1 MQPISNDEQES
12 PEDHAQETPQDE
24 AGEFT
29 INPDQIESA
38 IKQKLESKQVSALNR
53 ILDAGNKL
61 IFGQDTHSQILG
73 DLTDDDDTKLSQEL
87 GEGAANLAVLMFK
100 KSGGTMPQEL
110 IVPAGVILLARVC
123 EFLSRTGHPV
133 TDDMF
138 DEATHIFN
146 TKLSQLA
153 DPNYQGKVQQAM
165 GQDEQEQQMPQ
176 DQGQATQP
184 GMMQQSGQAMQQG
197 QSQGLLRG

>member
-12 PEDHAQETPQDE
+12 PEEHAQETPQDE

-29 INPDQIESA
+29 INPDQVESA
-38 IKQKLESKQVSALNR
+38 IKDKLESKQVSALNR

-61 IFGQDTHSQILG
+61 IFGKDTHYQILE
-73 DLTDDDDTKLSQEL
+73 DLTDEDDTKLSQEL
-87 GEGAANLAVLMFK
+87 GEGAANLAVVMFQ

-138 DEATHIFN
+138 DESTHVFN

-153 DPNYQGKVQQAM
+153 DPDYQGKVQQAM

-176 DQGQATQP
+176 DQGQEMQP
-184 GMMQQSGQAMQQG
+184 GMMQQPGQPMQQG
-197 QSQGLLRG
+197 KPQGLLRG

>member
-12 PEDHAQETPQDE
+12 PEEHAQETPQDE

-29 INPDQIESA
+29 INPDQVESA
-38 IKQKLESKQVSALNR
+38 IKEKLDNKQVSALNR

-61 IFGQDTHSQILG
+61 IFGKDTHYQILE
-73 DLTDDDDTKLSQEL
+73 DLTDEDDTKLSQEL
-87 GEGAANLAVLMFK
+87 GEGAANLAVVMFQ

-138 DEATHIFN
+138 DESTHVFN

-153 DPNYQGKVQQAM
+153 DPDYQGKVQQAM

-176 DQGQATQP
+176 DQEMQQ
-184 GMMQQSGQAMQQG
+184 GMMQQPGQPMQQG
-197 QSQGLLRG
+197 QPQGLLRG

>member
-12 PEDHAQETPQDE
+12 PEEHAKETPQDE
-24 AGEFT
+24 SGEFT
-29 INPDQIESA
+29 INPDQVESA

-61 IFGQDTHSQILG
+61 IFGKDTHYQILE

-87 GEGAANLAVLMFK
+87 GEGAANLAVVMFQ

-138 DEATHIFN
+138 DESTHVFN

-153 DPNYQGKVQQAM
+153 DPDYQGKVQQAM

-176 DQGQATQP
+176 DQGQEMQH
-184 GMMQQSGQAMQQG
+184 GMMQQQGQPMQQG
-197 QSQGLLRG
+197 QPQGLLRG

>member
-1 MQPISNDEQES
+1 MQTPMRDEQES
-12 PEDHAQETPQDE
+12 PAEHAQETPQSE
-24 AGEFT
+24 SGEFT
-29 INPDQIESA
+29 INPDQIESG
-38 IKQKLESKQVSALNR
+38 IKQKLDGKKLSALNR

-61 IFGQDTHSQILG
+61 IFGKDTHYQILE
-73 DLTDDDDTKLSQEL
+73 DLTDDDDTQLSREL

-123 EFLSRTGHPV
+123 EFLSRSGHPI

-138 DEATHIFN
+138 DEATHVFN

-153 DPNYQGKVQQAM
+153 DPNYQDKVQQAM
-165 GQDEQEQQMPQ
+165 GQDEQEQPDQSQQMVP
-176 DQGQATQP
+176 DQNQPMQP
-184 GMMQQSGQAMQQG
+184 GMMQQQG
-197 QSQGLLRG
+197 QPQGLLRG

>member
-1 MQPISNDEQES
+1 MQPILKDDQES
-12 PEDHAQETPQDE
+12 PAENAQETPQDE

-29 INPDQIESA
+29 INPDQVESS
-38 IKQKLESKQVSALNR
+38 IKQKLDDKQVSALNR

-61 IFGQDTHSQILG
+61 IFGKDTHYQILE

-87 GEGAANLAVLMFK
+87 GEGAANLAIVMFQ

-123 EFLSRTGHPV
+123 EFLSRSGHPV

-138 DEATHIFN
+138 DEATHVFN

-153 DPNYQGKVQQAM
+153 DPDYQGKVQQAM
-165 GQDEQEQQMPQ
+165 GHDEQEQPGQDQQEQPMQQEMMPQ
-176 DQGQATQP
+176 DQQTAQQP
-184 GMMQQSGQAMQQG
+184 
-197 QSQGLLRG
+197 QGLLRG